1 MRRLLIKKKKK
12 KTLREAN
19 SYVNALSKLGNYS
32 SCNSVIFYDPLPV
45 VEKFLFLAKEGVYC
59 NRLVIL

>member
-1 MRRLLIKKKKK
+1 MRRLLIKKKM
-12 KTLREAN
+12 LREAN

-32 SCNSVIFYDPLPV
+32 SCNSVIFYDLLPV

>member
-1 MRRLLIKKKKK
+1 MRRLLITKKKN
-12 KTLREAN
+12 TLREAN

-32 SCNSVIFYDPLPV
+32 SCNSVIFYDPLPI

-59 NRLVIL
+59 NRFVIL